1 MDTIKQV
8 VGIDVSMD
16 SLVARFGT
24 IDSKQNQNIK
34 AAKSFTNNQI
44 GHKELIKWTNKNK
57 LDPKV
62 PLWFVMEATG
72 IYYENLAFYLAKNKE
87 NVAVI
92 LPNKI
97 KNFSRTLD
105 TKSKTDSIDSATITQ
120 FGLEKQLKQ
129 WQTSPEVIRQLKTL
143 CREYHSLKEL
153 SVQVGNQVHA
163 KKNSYKPEQNTL
175 RRLAMQLKLFSRQ
188 QMQIINEI
196 HKLIDNQP
204 DIKERIE
211 KVVKIEGVGFI
222 TIVTIIAETNG
233 FAIIENQK
241 QLTSFAGLDIVHNE
255 SGLKKH
261 KTSISKKGNKHLRR
275 SLYMPALTA
284 CRYNQKLKEL
294 YIRLTIKKNNK
305 KIALIAV
312 ARKLL
317 LLIYT
322 IWKKNVEYIPNY
334 QISKL

>member
-1 MDTIKQV
+1 MDIIKQV

-16 SLVARFGT
+16 NLIARFGT
-24 IDSKQNQNIK
+24 IDAKQNQDIK
-34 AAKSFTNNQI
+34 AAKEFANNRI
-44 GHKELIKWTNKNK
+44 GHKELIKWADKNK
-57 LDPKV
+57 LNFEV
-62 PLWFVMEATG
+62 PIWFVMEATG
-72 IYYENLAFYLAKNKE
+72 VYYENLAFHLAENKQ
-87 NVAVI
+87 NIAVI

-105 TKSKTDSIDSATITQ
+105 SKSKTDSIDSATITQ

-143 CREYHSLKEL
+143 CREYHTLKEL
-153 SVQVGNQVHA
+153 SVQVSNQVHA
-163 KKNSYKPEQNTL
+163 KQNSYKPEQNTL
-175 RRLAMQLKLFSRQ
+175 RRLSAKLKLFSKQ
-188 QMQIINEI
+188 QIQIIGEI
-196 HKLIDNQP
+196 HKLIDQQP
-204 DIKERIE
+204 EIKERIA
-211 KVVKIEGVGFI
+211 KIDKIEGVGFI
-222 TIVTIIAETNG
+222 TIVSIIAETNG
-233 FAIIENQK
+233 FAIIDNQK
-241 QLTSFAGLDIVHNE
+241 QLTSYAGLDIVHNE

-294 YIRLTIKKNNK
+294 YIRLVIKKNNK

-322 IWKKNVEYIPNY
+322 IWKKNIDYIPDY
-334 QISKL
+334 QATRL